1 MLNNSY
7 VVLGNESLASSNLQH
22 DVALRE
28 LEVLQLTSLQR
39 VEGLDVSLGISIDGL
54 SALVHS
60 RGHPLLSTCLT
71 ILLSDSLEIGTT
83 LQSGVDAVGSLA
95 SSLSSLATYLNLTI
109 LNRVGHLSLVN
120 QLHYIEGIVVSSLER
135 SCYLTNGHRVNLSG
149 DVSGEC

>member
-54 SALVHS
+54 STLVHS

-71 ILLSDSLEIGTT
+71 IFFCQSLEINAAVT
-83 LQSGVDAVGSLA
+83 LFEVGVQG
-95 SSLSSLATYLNLTI
+95 
-109 LNRVGHLSLVN
+109 
-120 QLHYIEGIVVSSLER
+120 
-135 SCYLTNGHRVNLSG
+135 
-149 DVSGEC
+149 